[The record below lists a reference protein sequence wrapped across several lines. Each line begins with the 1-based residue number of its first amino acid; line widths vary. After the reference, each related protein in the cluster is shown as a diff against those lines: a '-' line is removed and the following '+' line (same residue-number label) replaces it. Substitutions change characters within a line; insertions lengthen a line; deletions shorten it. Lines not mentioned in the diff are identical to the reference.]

1 MTYWNWNL
9 LFQLTNYN
17 LSSTRISSLM
27 HLHLVQNIPIPIMIA
42 YIPYAYVMLTGC
54 VWPTIVQFSIL
65 LQFTGE
71 KRYIHFVVMDAPQ
84 YTTTGSSNIRKTA
97 AAIPNVLLLQQ
108 KLMLYITIPRN
119 QNCSHT
125 ARKPNICAPYG

>member
-1 MTYWNWNL
+1 
-9 LFQLTNYN
+9 
-17 LSSTRISSLM
+17 M

-97 AAIPNVLLLQQ
+97 AAIPNFCCTSPFQET
-108 KLMLYITIPRN
+108 KIAAIPPESPISVR
-119 QNCSHT
+119 HT
-125 ARKPNICAPYG
+125 DK

>member
-1 MTYWNWNL
+1 MTR
-9 LFQLTNYN
+9 FPPHYN

-71 KRYIHFVVMDAPQ
+71 KRYIHFVVMELR
-84 YTTTGSSNIRKTA
+84 NIRQPDL
-97 AAIPNVLLLQQ
+97 AISEKQLLQSPTFAVHHHSKKPKLQPYRQ
-108 KLMLYITIPRN
+108 KAQYLCAIRINDGNY
-119 QNCSHT
+119 SS
-125 ARKPNICAPYG
+125 RKH